1 MKYLKTFEKE
11 NFKKL
16 NENIIYLDGTEE
28 IRWHELREEV
38 MKDLKSNK
46 LTEKE
51 IDTVLKSVRKWLLND
66 HWALPG
72 VFED

>member
-1 MKYLKTFEKE
+1 MHRILKYDRFESV
-11 NFKKL
+11 

-28 IRWHELREEV
+28 IRWNELRGEV
-38 MKDLKSNK
+38 MKDLKSSK

-51 IDTVLKSVRKWLLND
+51 IDTVLKSVRKWLLTD

-72 VFED
+72 IFED